1 MKKLL
6 FITLLAAS
14 VASTLSA
21 VTAQDVEKYINME
34 KEHKAKWFD
43 FKRDHM
49 SAEFDLLKKH
59 HGQKADLAK
68 QHIAQMAKS
77 PSMDMNTMFADK
89 LKGAIALHEKQMEEW
104 YQFCKTWQEKAR
116 AQAESEKAELAK
128 FKESVFPTPKKENVE
143 MEMVEETM
151 VE

>member
-6 FITLLAAS
+6 FIALLAAPI
-14 VASTLSA
+14 VGTLSA
-21 VTAQDVEKYINME
+21 VTAQDVEQYIKME
-34 KEHKAKWFD
+34 KAHKAKWFD

-59 HGQKADLAK
+59 HNEKADLK
-68 QHIAQMAKS
+68 IQHIEQMAANK
-77 PSMDMNTMFADK
+77 DMNQMFADK

-104 YQFCKTWQEKAR
+104 QQFCKTWEDKAR
-116 AQAESEKAELAK
+116 AQSEAEKAELAK
-128 FKESVFPTPKKENVE
+128 FKESVFPTPKKESAEVE
-143 MEMVEETM
+143 MAEETM